1 MPGKAV
7 DHGFDKSLRLLN
19 AGDYQ
24 AVFDQSRLK
33 VSTAE
38 LLFLAHSNGL
48 DHPRLGLVIA
58 KKNVR
63 LAVQRN
69 RIKRIVRE
77 TFRMQQEHLTGIDVI
92 VLARRGADKLDN
104 QTLHSTCKQLWQ
116 QLEKRAAKR
125 FKKQEG

>member
-1 MPGKAV
+1 MPGIAV
-7 DHGFDKSLRLLN
+7 DYSFDKSLRLLN

-33 VSTAE
+33 VSTPE
-38 LLFLAHSNGL
+38 LLFLAHSNGI
-48 DHPRLGLVIA
+48 DRPRLGLVIA

-77 TFRMQQEHLTGIDVI
+77 TFRMQQGHLKGIDVI
-92 VLARRGADKLDN
+92 VLARRGVDQLDN
-104 QTLHSTCKQLWQ
+104 QALHSTCKQLWH
-116 QLEKRAAKR
+116 QLEKRAEKR